1 MPSKAFLRQA
11 NESLVMNMIR
21 EHPGI
26 SRLEIACQSKLS
38 PTAITM
44 ITARLVRGGLLF
56 EEKLPATAQLGRR
69 PTALYLQSKSRLAIG
84 VEITAADTSVVLAD
98 LTGRTLEES
107 VVPPAGSAEAML
119 EPIHEAILKLMQKAE
134 APVLGVGVSVPGILE
149 PATGRVIAATNLR
162 WRDFDAIAALRKGI
176 QLPFYY
182 ENNSNLSA
190 LAEWWF
196 GASRRKDFVFVTFRG
211 GIGAGVIAGGHL
223 QEGASRRAGE
233 FGHMSLESK
242 GRSCLCGNRGCWE
255 EYSSDRAILRDYAA
269 AGGSAETALQIVQ
282 RARTGENLAAH
293 VLEEAAGYLALG
305 FANIVMALNPEA
317 IIVDDFV
324 AAGWDF
330 FEPIVWRTLRERL
343 QEFWL
348 ADLHI
353 VPSQHALDSSR
364 LGAVALVLSKY
375 FRESGPLV

>member
-26 SRLEIACQSKLS
+26 SRLEIARQSKLS

-56 EEKLPATAQLGRR
+56 EEKLPATTQLGRR
-69 PTALYLQSKSRLAIG
+69 PTALYLQAKSRLAIG
-84 VEITAADTSVVLAD
+84 VEITPAGAYVVLAD
-98 LTGRTLEES
+98 LNGNTVEEEDL
-107 VVPPAGSAEAML
+107 PPSETPEAML
-119 EPIHEAILKLMQKAE
+119 EQIHAAIIRMIDSAKT
-134 APVLGVGVSVPGILE
+134 PVLGVGVSVPGIME

-162 WRDFDAIAALRKGI
+162 WRDFDAIGALRGNI
-176 QLPFYY
+176 DLPFYY

-196 GASRRKDFVFVTFRG
+196 GSSLHNDFVFVTFRG
-211 GIGAGVIAGGHL
+211 GIGAGVIAGGQL
-223 QEGASRRAGE
+223 LVGASHRGGE
-233 FGHMSLESK
+233 FGHMSIETK

-255 EYSSDRAILRDYAA
+255 EYASDRAIVRAY
-269 AGGSAETALQIVQ
+269 AGGGGCADTALQVVQ
-282 RARTGENLAAH
+282 HARAGDS
-293 VLEEAAGYLALG
+293 LALG
-305 FANIVMALNPEA
+305 VLENAAEYMALGFSNIVMALNPGA

-324 AAGWDF
+324 ASGWDI
-330 FEPIVWRTLRERL
+330 FEPLIWRTLRLRL

-348 ADLHI
+348 AGLRI
-353 VPSQHALDSSR
+353 VPSEHALDSSR

-375 FRESGPLV
+375 FRESGPLG